1 MTKNYMENVAK
12 ILGLE
17 LYQPFRIANSNI
29 DYRLTLTGVE
39 PIEKE
44 HLESWEELTLDE
56 ILSGAVTITKTWKK
70 KEENHMKETRPLF
83 VTYTAVYYEAGY
95 YDDPPSTSKTEGCA
109 LVKFPKPLAT
119 EEDFEE
125 LQNILKKELDGSPSR
140 VIINNFKRLEH
151 PE

>member
-70 KEENHMKETRPLF
+70 KEENRMKETRPLF
-83 VTYTAVYYEAGY
+83 VTYTAIYCVSGY
-95 YDDPPSTSKTEGCA
+95 YDDPPSTSKTEGHA

-125 LQNILKKELDGSPSR
+125 LQSILKEELGGSPSK

>member
-29 DYRLTLTGVE
+29 EYRLTLTGVE

-95 YDDPPSTSKTEGCA
+95 YDAPPSTSKTEGCA

-125 LQNILKKELDGSPSR
+125 LQSILKEELGGSPSK

>member
-29 DYRLTLTGVE
+29 EYRLTLTGVE

-95 YDDPPSTSKTEGCA
+95 YDAPLSTSKTEGCA

-125 LQNILKKELDGSPSR
+125 LKNILKKELDGNPSR

>member
-1 MTKNYMENVAK
+1 M
-12 ILGLE
+12 
-17 LYQPFRIANSNI
+17 
-29 DYRLTLTGVE
+29 TGVE

-83 VTYTAVYYEAGY
+83 VTYTAVYYEAVYYEAGY

-125 LQNILKKELDGSPSR
+125 LQNILKEELNGNPSK

>member
-1 MTKNYMENVAK
+1 MTKSYMEHVAK

-44 HLESWEELTLDE
+44 NLDSWKELTLDE

-70 KEENHMKETRPLF
+70 KEENHMKEKRPLF
-83 VTYTAVYYEAGY
+83 VTYTAIYYVSGY
-95 YDDPPSTSKTEGCA
+95 YDDPPSTSRTEGHA

-125 LQNILKKELDGSPSR
+125 LQNILKEELNGSPSK
-140 VIINNFKRLEH
+140 VIINNFKRLEY

>member
-44 HLESWEELTLDE
+44 NLDSWKELTLDE

-70 KEENHMKETRPLF
+70 KEENRMKETRPLF

-95 YDDPPSTSKTEGCA
+95 YDATPSTSKTEGHA

-125 LQNILKKELDGSPSR
+125 LQNILKEELGGSPSK

>member
-29 DYRLTLTGVE
+29 EYRLTLTGVE

-44 HLESWEELTLDE
+44 HVESWEELTLDE

-95 YDDPPSTSKTEGCA
+95 YDDLPSTSKTEGYA

>member
-1 MTKNYMENVAK
+1 MTKSYMEHVAK

-44 HLESWEELTLDE
+44 NLDSWKELTLDE

-70 KEENHMKETRPLF
+70 KEENYMKETRPLF
-83 VTYTAVYYEAGY
+83 VTYTAIYYVSGY
-95 YDDPPSTSKTEGCA
+95 YDDPPSTSKTEGYA
-109 LVKFPKPLAT
+109 IVKFPKPLAT

-125 LQNILKKELDGSPSR
+125 LQSILKEELGGSPSK

>member
-1 MTKNYMENVAK
+1 MTKNYMEKVAK

-17 LYQPFRIANSNI
+17 LYQPFRIAISNI
-29 DYRLTLTGVE
+29 EYRLTLTGVE

-95 YDDPPSTSKTEGCA
+95 YDDLPSPSKTEGHA

-125 LQNILKKELDGSPSR
+125 LQNILKEELDGNPSK

>member
-1 MTKNYMENVAK
+1 MEHVAK

-44 HLESWEELTLDE
+44 NLDSWKELTLDE

-70 KEENHMKETRPLF
+70 KEENQMKETRPLF

-95 YDDPPSTSKTEGCA
+95 YDDPPSTSRTEGHA

-125 LQNILKKELDGSPSR
+125 LQNILKEELSGSPSK
-140 VIINNFKRLEH
+140 VIINNFRRLEH